1 MDTPENEKNY
11 IIDLNKAIVKLYD
24 EKNEEDKDS
33 IDINELKTII
43 NLIKIDDNYD
53 FYKAFE
59 NQIYKLINSN
69 ENNSYFD
76 FKYTSENILNY
87 ILFYLKKENI
97 RLYNNVKKKNKSK
110 KSSNTKIKIV
120 NVIKQNKNNQNTN
133 NNIDNSYEINNTN
146 NKNYIKK
153 ERQSRESSSRI
164 SSSNFFSIGEVSHLS
179 QKALSNNNLKEE
191 KKSDPKTEPK
201 EKKGENEKG
210 NVELLQ
216 PKEELFE
223 TKMKQKNDVELN
235 EKKTKEVEK
244 IKIIQYKDLFDKKDN
259 INFEESSGKKII
271 RFYEDTSEVNGNS
284 FEYDTIN
291 YIFKHLSSIT
301 SDKNFF
307 ITYNIYP
314 DMDKINNIF
323 QEFNLPVINKIQ
335 FDFLIINLKISGLVK
350 LLIEIYP
357 GIHPNSKI
365 FLNSKDKDFLSLD
378 ELNKLKKDKEND
390 EERIDL
396 IGEIGINIFN
406 WKEKSY
412 QLIKYA
418 KIIHNINFL
427 IKKKAKQLPYLLD
440 LLHFTNNKKLL
451 LLFTDGSYSNFMNIK
466 NNNFLTIQKNLNIDS
481 LLVYRNKNS
490 LFRTKF
496 LKKLFK
502 KYKKNEI
509 NDLKENLIDEFHELI
524 KRLLKSNEY
533 EKVVRQLNKIEKKL
547 GEIKTDLFN
556 KALKNVDFINICNNI
571 M

>member
-1 MDTPENEKNY
+1 MDIQENAENY
-11 IIDLNKAIVKLYD
+11 ITDLNKAINKFYD
-24 EKNEEDKDS
+24 KKAEEDDGS
-33 IDINELKTII
+33 IDNDELEDLI
-43 NLIKIDDNYD
+43 NLIKLDDNND

-59 NQIYKLINSN
+59 NQIHNLINSC
-69 ENNSYFD
+69 EINSYFD
-76 FKYTSENILNY
+76 FKYTNENILNY
-87 ILFYLKKENI
+87 ILFYLNKENI
-97 RLYNNVKKKNKSK
+97 KIYNTEKKKNKNK
-110 KSSNTKIKIV
+110 EYKNIKSQIV
-120 NVIKQNKNNQNTN
+120 NDIKENINKQNTN

-153 ERQSRESSSRI
+153 ESQSRVSSSRI
-164 SSSNFFSIGEVSHLS
+164 SSSNFFSIGEVSLLS
-179 QKALSNNNLKEE
+179 QKSLSNNNLKEE
-191 KKSDPKTEPK
+191 KKSCPKTESK

-210 NVELLQ
+210 KVELLK
-216 PKEELFE
+216 PKEESLE
-223 TKMKQKNDVELN
+223 IKMKQKNDVDLN
-235 EKKTKEVEK
+235 EKKTKEDEK
-244 IKIIQYKDLFDKKDN
+244 IKTFQYKDLFVKKDN
-259 INFEESSGKKII
+259 INFEESSGEKII
-271 RFYEDTSEVNGNS
+271 RFFEDTSEVNGNS

-307 ITYNIYP
+307 IINNIYP

-335 FDFLIINLKISGLVK
+335 FDFLIINLKISDLIK

-406 WKEKSY
+406 GKEKSY

-418 KIIHNINFL
+418 KLIHNINFL

-451 LLFTDGSYSNFMNIK
+451 LFLTDGSYSNFMNIK

-502 KYKKNEI
+502 KYKKT
-509 NDLKENLIDEFHELI
+509 K
-524 KRLLKSNEY
+524 
-533 EKVVRQLNKIEKKL
+533 
-547 GEIKTDLFN
+547 
-556 KALKNVDFINICNNI
+556 
-571 M
+571 